1 MSRSMIQGQTFYMVD
16 IPKTNCQKFTHKDF
30 IRLFLETEKDL
41 LRYVMVI
48 IPNIADARDVVQEA
62 AVALWDKIDRYDP
75 EKPFAPWAC
84 RFALNEA
91 KMFLR
96 KKSRQKRLTD
106 EVVDL
111 LEIERMENSDRL
123 DARKHF
129 LHECLKALPE
139 KNVELVKDYY
149 FNELSVEDLA
159 KRFEKSVE
167 AVYKT
172 LQRVRQNLHSC
183 IENKLQL
190 EANL

>member
-1 MSRSMIQGQTFYMVD
+1 MMVE
-16 IPKTNCQKFTHKDF
+16 PQKTSSSNCTHKDF
-30 IRLFLETEKDL
+30 IRLFLEAEKDL
-41 LRYVMVI
+41 LRYVMVL
-48 IPNIADARDVVQEA
+48 IPNVADARDVVQEA

-96 KKSRQKRLTD
+96 KKSRQKRLAD
-106 EVVDL
+106 DVIDL
-111 LEIERMENSDRL
+111 LEIERMENSERL

-129 LHECLKALPE
+129 LKECIKVLPK
-139 KNVELVKDYY
+139 KNAELVHDYY
-149 FNELSVEDLA
+149 FNELSVEELG
-159 KRFEKSVE
+159 KRFQKSLE

-172 LQRVRQNLHSC
+172 LQRIRQSLHSC

-190 EANL
+190 EAKL

>member
-1 MSRSMIQGQTFYMVD
+1 MKVEPPMPNPQS
-16 IPKTNCQKFTHKDF
+16 CTHKDF
-30 IRLFLETEKDL
+30 IRLFLEAEKDL

-48 IPNIADARDVVQEA
+48 VPNVADARDIVQET

-75 EKPFAPWAC
+75 GKPFAPWAC

-96 KKSRQKRLTD
+96 KKSRQYRLAD
-106 EVVDL
+106 EVVNL

-123 DARKHF
+123 DARKYF
-129 LHECLKALPE
+129 LRECLQSLPS
-139 KNVELVKDYY
+139 KNAQLVHDYY
-149 FNELSVEDLA
+149 FNETSVDELG
-159 KRFEKSVE
+159 KHFERSVE

-172 LQRVRQNLHSC
+172 LQRVRQALHAC

-190 EANL
+190 ETKL

>member
-1 MSRSMIQGQTFYMVD
+1 MVE
-16 IPKTNCQKFTHKDF
+16 PQETNSKNCTHKDF
-30 IRLFLETEKDL
+30 IRLFLEAEKDL
-41 LRYVMVI
+41 LRYVMVM
-48 IPNIADARDVVQEA
+48 IPNVADARDVVQET

-96 KKSRQKRLTD
+96 KKSRQKRLAD
-106 EVVDL
+106 EVVNL
-111 LEIERMENSDRL
+111 LEIERMENSNRL

-129 LHECLKALPE
+129 LKECIKVLPK
-139 KNVELVKDYY
+139 KNAEIVNDYY
-149 FNELSVEDLA
+149 FNELSVDELA

-172 LQRVRQNLHSC
+172 LQRVRQALHSC
-183 IENKLQL
+183 IENKIQL
-190 EANL
+190 ESNL

>member
-1 MSRSMIQGQTFYMVD
+1 MTQRQIFFIMTVVPPESNQR
-16 IPKTNCQKFTHKDF
+16 CCTHKDF
-30 IRLFLETEKDL
+30 IRLFLEAEKDL
-41 LRYVMVI
+41 LRYVMVL
-48 IPNIADARDVVQEA
+48 IPNVADARDVVQEA

-96 KKSRQKRLTD
+96 KKSRQKRLAD

-111 LEIERMENSDRL
+111 LEIERMENSERL

-129 LHECLKALPE
+129 LKECLKVLPQ
-139 KNVELVKDYY
+139 KNAKLVNDYY
-149 FNELSVEDLA
+149 FNELTVEELG
-159 KRFEKSVE
+159 KHFERSVE

-172 LQRVRQNLHSC
+172 LQRVRHALHSC

-190 EANL
+190 EAKL